1 MQQYMYNVIGV
12 SLHCMPLDHKLKV
25 STKHLRIAQSLKSKC
40 KLAQVFK
47 IAVQDLK
54 SERVRK
60 SGIIAASIYHYQKH
74 MYPSIA
80 T

>member
-1 MQQYMYNVIGV
+1 MASNALYFCFKAFCTCKIWFCVDMREYMYNVTGV

-25 STKHLRIAQSLKSKC
+25 STKHLRIVQSFKSKC

-54 SERVRK
+54 SE
-60 SGIIAASIYHYQKH
+60 S
-74 MYPSIA
+74 
-80 T
+80 